1 MSGLSSAFMFGGHF
15 SHSITCISGHSSTI
29 ITGSATGEIVYW
41 KKHENYTPGVFC
53 ALPTDSACI
62 SLCIVPAN
70 KEIAAMCSTQWLVV
84 SLHEKSK
91 VRMWDS
97 VDGKCLAYS
106 ADLFA
111 ENNDLTLLTKSIE
124 DFVLVAGKTE
134 IYMIDVY
141 RMQSVKFFYTER
153 AILSI
158 TCHQN
163 KLYTQTIGKLYI
175 FDLQDDFENSSC
187 AILDIWVIIEEK
199 TYIGVIKDLI
209 IISNSQQLYILSK
222 GSKSG
227 SSIQILNLSDKIRYL
242 TQTENSILVCLDG
255 LIKIYKQSDI
265 VKYYKDPR
273 HIPNHERI
281 VTGSCPN
288 CYSIVLKTLIF
299 SDGSDLKTLNIE
311 SKKIDKH
318 KWNIEEQNFNILN
331 IGEKV
336 TTYNL
341 CINEGV
347 LIGIGTDIGRVILT
361 TLTHSS
367 TSVYF
372 NKKSEVSSIYMN
384 NSILA
389 VGYKDETLS
398 FWSYTPCKGT
408 TYHTLP
414 LKTIEVWTSPVKIMV
429 PLSYSKRNIDYLN
442 EMSWKNAK
450 SNWKTIILAQSE
462 TGAVMLTCF
471 EKLDIVSHFQAL
483 KSSITN
489 ATMFLNLEYLAISCA
504 NGHIYIFNMT
514 VLALERE
521 IIGEAVLNF
530 DNIELVDN
538 KLIKSLDRTDRF
550 TACYEFYYVEPVRK
564 CIEIKYITLGY
575 DNFPVLHINLAKI
588 VKEKPEMITHVIPVI
603 NSGNLR
609 SGIYGKSKAFAFKN
623 DWVQSL
629 HLNAVR
635 VASMIA
641 LNLPPPTLH
650 FNNVSMIVA
659 ALPSNSNLRGR
670 LLEFIMISNEVIHVC
685 ESILKP
691 HSKQVRHAKRTL
703 KHSSSI
709 NFSCEKYHSQRIF
722 VSIPEVL
729 AIVALACACI
739 KGHFTKPDLVIEHL
753 ILMIKSSD
761 EGYILLATELLN
773 RGLTTF
779 SKSLQETQVSEL
791 SKELLLYSCKNFK
804 NVAKDYFYKIATKIG
819 LIHIRTFIKTLTSD
833 IKNHDLDKNYQQQI
847 FFTIEYFILHHFL
860 EATSALEDLGDFILK
875 ANDIKNNFPN
885 TLFGQ
890 HFITVLQ
897 TFAGLLPM
905 VALSSDSKL
914 MIIGLPTGWVYV
926 YDLKASHK
934 WKPLKVFTTIIS
946 ALDIREN
953 CIACYSSQESC
964 VKTVKIEQG
973 ILGSIIGNGEMRII
987 EKLVLGGIDQV
998 AVSYKELMRTVRM
1011 RWVDMKT
1018 LSIFRENKQE
1028 YLYMVK
1034 KIN

>member
-15 SHSITCISGHSSTI
+15 SHSITCIAGYSSTI
-29 ITGSATGEIVYW
+29 ITGSTTGEIVYW

-70 KEIAAMCSTQWLVV
+70 KEISAMCSTQWLVV

-91 VRMWDS
+91 IRMWDS

-106 ADLFA
+106 TDLFA
-111 ENNDLTLLTKSIE
+111 ENNDLSLLTKSID

-153 AILSI
+153 NILSI
-158 TCHQN
+158 VYHKN
-163 KLYTQTIGKLYI
+163 KIYAQTIGKMYI

-187 AILDIWVIIEEK
+187 AILDVWVNVEEN
-199 TYIGVIKDLI
+199 TYIEIIKDLI
-209 IISNSQQLYILSK
+209 VIGNSQKLYLLSK
-222 GSKSG
+222 DSKSETP
-227 SSIQILNLSDKIRYL
+227 IQKLNLSDKIRYL
-242 TQTENSILVCLDG
+242 AETENSLLICLDG

-265 VKYYKDPR
+265 IKYYKDPR

-281 VTGSCPN
+281 ITGSCPN
-288 CYSIVLKTLIF
+288 CYGIIHSTLVF

-311 SKKIDKH
+311 SKNIDKH
-318 KWNIEEQNFNILN
+318 KWNIEEQSFNILN

-336 TTYNL
+336 TAYNL
-341 CINEGV
+341 CINNSV
-347 LIGIGTDIGRVILT
+347 LIGVGTDIGRVILT

-372 NKKSEVSSIYMN
+372 NKKSEVLSIYMN
-384 NSILA
+384 NNILA

-398 FWSYTPCKGT
+398 FWSYTSCKGT

-414 LKTIEVWTSPVKIMV
+414 LKTIEIWTSPVKIMV
-429 PLSYSKRNIDYLN
+429 PLSYSKKNIDHLN
-442 EMSWKNAK
+442 EMSWKNSK
-450 SNWKTIILAQSE
+450 SNWKTIILAQCE

-471 EKLDIVSHFQAL
+471 EKLDIVSYFQAL
-483 KSSITN
+483 KSSIVK

-521 IIGEAVLNF
+521 IIGDAVLNF
-530 DNIELVDN
+530 DSIELIDD
-538 KLIKSLDRTDRF
+538 KLSKSLDRTDRF
-550 TACYEFYYVEPVRK
+550 TACYEFYYAEPVRK
-564 CIEIKYITLGY
+564 CIEIKYITLGC

-588 VKEKPEMITHVIPVI
+588 VKEKPEMIAYVIPVM

-609 SGIYGKSKAFAFKN
+609 CGIYGKSNAFAFKN
-623 DWVQSL
+623 EWVKSL

-641 LNLPPPTLH
+641 LNLPPPTIH
-650 FNNVSMIVA
+650 FNNISMIVA

-670 LLEFIMISNEVIHVC
+670 LLEFITVSNEIINVC
-685 ESILKP
+685 ENILKP
-691 HSKQVRHAKRTL
+691 HSKQVRYAKRTL
-703 KHSSSI
+703 KHSLSI

-722 VSIPEVL
+722 VSIPEVI
-729 AIVALACACI
+729 AIVALSCACI
-739 KGHFTKPDLVIEHL
+739 KGNFGKPDLVIEHL
-753 ILMIKSSD
+753 IIMIKSSD

-804 NVAKDYFYKIATKIG
+804 NIAKDYFYKIATKLG
-819 LIHIRTFIKTLTSD
+819 LIHIQTFIKTLTSD
-833 IKNHDLDKNYQQQI
+833 IKNQNLDKNYQQQI
-847 FFTIEYFILHHFL
+847 FFTIEYFILHHFI
-860 EATSALEDLGDFILK
+860 EATSILEELGDFILK
-875 ANDIKNNFPN
+875 ANNIKNDFPN
-885 TLFGQ
+885 KLYGQ
-890 HFITVLQ
+890 HFTTVLQ
-897 TFAGLLPM
+897 TFVGLLPM
-905 VALSSDSKL
+905 VSLSSDSKL
-914 MIIGLPTGWVYV
+914 MIIGLPTGLVYV
-926 YDLKASHK
+926 YDLKTSRK
-934 WKPLKVFTTIIS
+934 WKPLKVFTTTIS
-946 ALDIREN
+946 ALDIKEN
-953 CIACYSSQESC
+953 CIACYSCQESC
-964 VKTVKIEQG
+964 VKIIKIEQG
-973 ILGSIIGNGEMRII
+973 ILGSIIGNGEMKIV
-987 EKLVLGGIDQV
+987 EKLLLGEIESV
-998 AVSYKELMRTVRM
+998 ATTYQELMRTVRV

-1034 KIN
+1034 KVN